1 LAENRRQLLVFQ
13 DMATQITV
21 NGALQTVNASPD
33 TPLLYV
39 LRNDLALNGPKFGC
53 GLSQCG
59 ACTVLVNGRAV
70 RSCVYPLSR
79 VADQPVVTLE
89 GLGTPEQ
96 PHPLQQAFMDEQA
109 GECAYCANG
118 MIMVAAALIDST
130 PSPSADQIR
139 QALNGNLCRCGSH
152 ARFVRAV
159 QRAGGSA
166 A

>member
-1 LAENRRQLLVFQ
+1 
-13 DMATQITV
+13 MATQITV
-21 NGALQTVNASPD
+21 NGVSQTVNSATD

-59 ACTVLVNGRAV
+59 ACTVLVNGQPV

-89 GLGTPEQ
+89 GLGTPDA
-96 PHPLQQAFMDEQA
+96 PHPLQSAFLEEQA
-109 GECAYCANG
+109 GECAYCVNG
-118 MIMVAAALIDST
+118 MLMVASALLVQNA
-130 PSPSADQIR
+130 SPTEADIR

-152 ARFVRAV
+152 ARFVRGV
-159 QRAGGSA
+159 QRAAGTA